1 MDCWN
6 NILDEEIL
14 KFNINFSA
22 LFVLNFECLKDY
34 MINQLRDFYCDMMVN
49 NDELVYKE
57 SASYKKYVRIL
68 DKNVGNICQDR

>member
-14 KFNINFSA
+14 KFNVNFSA

-57 SASYKKYVRIL
+57 SASYEGKCRDL
-68 DKNVGNICQDR
+68 

>member
-14 KFNINFSA
+14 KFNVNFSA
-22 LFVLNFECLKDY
+22 MFVLNYECLKDY
-34 MINQLRDFYCDMMVN
+34 MISQLRDFYCDIMVN

-57 SASYKKYVRIL
+57 SASYESKCRDL
-68 DKNVGNICQDR
+68 